1 MPILPSF
8 RFATLSPSI
17 VCLLCAHSLSTAT
30 VRFGR
35 LVFMNAL

>member
-17 VCLLCAHSLSTAT
+17 VCLLSTYFVEKLAGFDGFLT
-30 VRFGR
+30 R
-35 LVFMNAL
+35 LC